1 MALPR
6 SKPPAPPDRNTRR
19 DLVNTRRDLV
29 PDEASDSYRF
39 IETAAREGTRVS
51 TEGLSDEAAMAAL
64 RGKPRRR

>member
-1 MALPR
+1 MALPG
-6 SKPPAPPDRNTRR
+6 SKSPAPPDR
-19 DLVNTRRDLV
+19 NTRRDLV

-51 TEGLSDEAAMAAL
+51 IEGLSDEAARAAL